1 MIENPGNYSLILF
14 DGVCNFCNE
23 GVNFVIDRDKNNV
36 FKFASLQ
43 SETGQKIL
51 KENNLPI
58 NNFNTFLLLQKGKLY
73 DKSTAALKVTRNLN
87 GLWKL
92 LFVFIIVP
100 PFIRNFF
107 YNLIARN
114 RYKWFG
120 KRDSCRI
127 PSPDERNKFIGL
139 E

>member
-51 KENNLPI
+51 KENNLPL
-58 NNFNTFLLLQKGKLY
+58 NNFSTFLLLQKGKLY